1 VNARLSPLVAFH
13 PANTLTYASL
23 VAGMCA
29 LLSAVDGS
37 AAGAGAL
44 VALAVIF
51 DTFDG
56 CFARR
61 FNRTPAQR
69 EMGVQLD
76 SLVDATVFGVVPVV
90 CAWVLAGH
98 GWVPAGA
105 GLLYAACAV
114 TRLAF
119 YNVTHQEYTGFVG
132 LPVPVAALIWST
144 TLLLQPDAPLT
155 TLMTLTA
162 AIAMV
167 LPIPVPRPRGAAL
180 AAFGCWPLLVL
191 VAHILRA
198 Q

>member
-1 VNARLSPLVAFH
+1 MSPMTSPLVAFH

-23 VAGMCA
+23 VAGMSA
-29 LLSAVDGS
+29 LLSAVNGN

-61 FNRTPAQR
+61 FNRTPVQR

-76 SLVDATVFGVVPVV
+76 SVADATVFGAVPVV
-90 CAWVLAGH
+90 CAWVLTDLQ
-98 GWVPAGA
+98 WVSASA
-105 GLLYAACAV
+105 GLLYGVCAI

-119 YNVTHQEYTGFVG
+119 YNVTHEHHDGFVG

-144 TLLLQPDAPLT
+144 TLMLDPGGPVIGVLLALS
-155 TLMTLTA
+155 A
-162 AIAMV
+162 CAMV
-167 LPIPVPRPRGAAL
+167 MPFRLARPRGIAL
-180 AAFGCWPLLVL
+180 AAFACWPLLVL